1 MCNEEFQWRNVAMPQ
16 LNQIIMKRNI
26 AQKIV
31 EMKVYNPEIAS
42 KVKAGQFIIVR
53 VREECERIPLTVAD
67 WDVNMGTITIVF
79 QEVGVSTYKLGKLN
93 IGERI
98 MDVAGPLGNPSE
110 IDNFGTVICVGGGV
124 GIPAIYP
131 IARELKRAGNRVI
144 SIIGA
149 RSRDLLV
156 YEEEMRSV
164 SDELRITTDDGSKGR
179 RGFVSDELRDILNS
193 GLKVDR
199 VITVGPAIMM
209 KTCAEITKPYN
220 IKTIASLNPIMVCGM
235 GMCAACRVEV
245 DGKTRFVCFE
255 GPEFDAHKVN
265 FNILLMRLNAYKAE
279 EQRALKI
286 YIEEGDV
293 EWR

>member
-1 MCNEEFQWRNVAMPQ
+1 
-16 LNQIIMKRNI
+16 IIEI
-26 AQKIV
+26 
-31 EMKVYNPEIAS
+31 EVYNPDIAS
-42 KVKAGQFIIVR
+42 KVKAGQFIVIR
-53 VREECERIPLTVAD
+53 VGEECERIPLTIAD
-67 WDVNMGTITIVF
+67 WNSKDGTITIVF

-93 IGERI
+93 VGETI
-98 MDVAGPLGNPSE
+98 MDVVGPLGNPSE
-110 IDNFGTVICVGGGV
+110 IDRFGTVVCIGGGV

-131 IARELKRAGNRVI
+131 ITRELKNAGNKII

-149 RSRDLLV
+149 RSKNLLI
-156 YEEEMRSV
+156 YEDKMMNV

-179 RGFVSDELRDILNS
+179 KGFVSDELRDLLKS

-209 KTCAEITKPYN
+209 KVCAEVTKPYN

-245 DGKTRFVCFE
+245 NGKTRFVCFE

-265 FNILLMRLNAYKAE
+265 FDILLMRLNAYKSE
-279 EQRALKI
+279 EQMALKI
-286 YIEEGDV
+286 YLEGRS
-293 EWR
+293 E

>member
-1 MCNEEFQWRNVAMPQ
+1 MPQ
-16 LNQIIMKRNI
+16 KNQILAKRELAPRI
-26 AQKIV
+26 I
-31 EMKVYNPEIAS
+31 EIEVYNPDIAS
-42 KVKAGQFIIVR
+42 KVKAGQFIVIR
-53 VREECERIPLTVAD
+53 VGEECERIPLTIAD
-67 WDVNMGTITIVF
+67 WNSKDGTITIVF

-93 IGERI
+93 VGETI
-98 MDVAGPLGNPSE
+98 MDVVGPLGNPSE
-110 IDNFGTVICVGGGV
+110 IDRFGTVVCIGGGV

-131 IARELKRAGNRVI
+131 ITRELKNAGNKII

-149 RSRDLLV
+149 RSKNLLI
-156 YEEEMRSV
+156 YEDKMMNV

-179 RGFVSDELRDILNS
+179 KGFVSDELRDLLKS

-209 KTCAEITKPYN
+209 KVCAEVTKPYN

-245 DGKTRFVCFE
+245 NGKTRFVCFE

-265 FNILLMRLNAYKAE
+265 FDILLMRLNAYKSE
-279 EQRALKI
+279 EQMALKI
-286 YIEEGDV
+286 YLEGRS
-293 EWR
+293 E